1 MNCCG
6 FLRKYSLGLMGSGLP
21 ISGGEMGL
29 ARLMMDPSPTT
40 PESAYTDCIKV
51 AVECIR
57 RYFQNKKD
65 EGEKVMSLEKRAAAA
80 ETKCSSSIYGI

>member
-21 ISGGEMGL
+21 ISDGEMGF

-51 AVECIR
+51 AVECTSG
-57 RYFQNKKD
+57 YFQSKKD
-65 EGEKVMSLEKRAAAA
+65 EGEKVMSL
-80 ETKCSSSIYGI
+80 